1 MTSPIKVTIFDDT
14 GEAQCAG
21 CYQVARSLEEVTFA
35 IAHLK
40 GTYGEG
46 VTVEYVDLA
55 DDPENSDVIA
65 SIRARNLP
73 LPVVAINGV
82 PNGNRT
88 LPEAGAARG
97 RVEAGAHLEG
107 GGCHPSVLLLPT
119 K

>member
-1 MTSPIKVTIFDDT
+1 VTSPIKVTIFDDT

-40 GTYGEG
+40 GKYGKG

-55 DDPENSDVIA
+55 DDPENSDVIE
-65 SIRARNLP
+65 SIRSRNLP

-82 PNGNRT
+82 PRLAGNVEYR
-88 LPEAGAARG
+88 AI
-97 RVEAGAHLEG
+97 VEAIEAQREV
-107 GGCHPSVLLLPT
+107 GCE
-119 K
+119 